1 MIFRASLLTTLAL
14 VSQMTQA
21 RPDYSLI
28 LIGGGVKSCSSMAL
42 QGCVPDTK
50 APAGS
55 LTEQQYQFP
64 AGIDRKLAT
73 LAFPAV
79 QQAQAN
85 ALLRLLAA
93 RHGAKVLSERDL
105 KSAIRSAELEV
116 DGQWTT
122 GRDIWQ
128 QFSEG
133 QKDAIYDLLQLATIK
148 EGRHVPEV
156 AMPLQLNNNHSLGI
170 YQEIVNQA
178 KKAGNKAKPRIV
190 IFTASSRDPFAAVS
204 YYKSLFNTLG
214 AETSWLPINLAFQ
227 KAQVDGAS
235 LCKNF
240 ASILQQA
247 QGTNR
252 REEMYPDLFEYQQNF
267 CREGHIFATK
277 ALRDADAVFFNGG
290 DQSLTYQAFKNADG
304 SDTPELAVIREKFN
318 AGTLVIAGTSAG
330 TAVQTGAPHVMI
342 TGGDSVTAFEKP
354 LQLTTGP
361 CGLNCTNELG
371 ASPLT
376 GQGSGGLGFFPYGVL
391 DTHFSERGRQ
401 GRLWQL
407 LSQTK
412 GQLGVGI
419 DENTALLVKPLSNGA
434 SMRVLGEGGVFFTQ
448 PGPLPTIWRTHYL
461 TQDDQVTV
469 AGSGK
474 ETQLQF
480 QLAPWKYTGSNRK
493 QMLMRTN
500 DVFTG
505 SRYRSLASLMC
516 QNHND
521 VATGRF
527 DVNGKAWQ
535 LTMNRNSQTNSRNG
549 SYQVQ
554 GQVFAACSYHD
565 LLVSYQELHE

>member
-14 VSQMTQA
+14 LSHMAQA

-42 QGCVPDTK
+42 QGCVPNTK
-50 APAGS
+50 TPAGA
-55 LTEQQYQFP
+55 LVEQQYQFP
-64 AGIDRKLAT
+64 ADIEQKL
-73 LAFPAV
+73 LGLQFPET

-93 RHGAKVLSERDL
+93 RHGAKLLTEREL
-105 KSAIRSAELEV
+105 KTAIRSAELEV
-116 DGQWTT
+116 DGQWTS

-133 QKDAIYDLLQLATIK
+133 QKDAIYDLLQLATIID
-148 EGRHVPEV
+148 GRHVAEV
-156 AMPLQLNNNHSLGI
+156 AMPLQLNNNHSLAI

-178 KKAGNKAKPRIV
+178 KKAGNRTKPRIV
-190 IFTASSRDPFAAVS
+190 VFTASSRDPFAAVD
-204 YYKSLFNTLG
+204 YYKSLFSSLG
-214 AETSWLPINLAFQ
+214 AEVSWLPINVAFQ
-227 KAQVDGAS
+227 KAQADNAN

-240 ASILQQA
+240 SSTLQQA

-252 REEMYPDLFEYQQNF
+252 REEIYPDLFEYQQNF
-267 CREGHIFATK
+267 CREGHNFASK
-277 ALRDADAVFFNGG
+277 ALRNADAVFFNGG
-290 DQSLTYQAFKNADG
+290 DQSLTYQAFKNQDG

-342 TGGDSVTAFEKP
+342 TGGDSISAFEKP
-354 LQLTTGP
+354 LLLTDGP
-361 CGLNCTNELG
+361 CGLNCPDELA
-371 ASPLT
+371 ASQLT
-376 GQGSGGLGFFPYGVL
+376 AQASGGLGFFPYGVL

-407 LSQTK
+407 LAQTK

-419 DENTALLVKPLSNGA
+419 DENTALLVNPISNGA
-434 SMRVLGEGGVFFTQ
+434 TMRVLGEGGVFFSQ

-474 ETQLQF
+474 DTQLQF
-480 QLAPWKYTGSNRK
+480 QLASWKYTGSNRK
-493 QMLMRTN
+493 QMLMQTN

-505 SRYRSLASLMC
+505 SRYRSLASLLC
-516 QNHND
+516 QNHNEI
-521 VATGRF
+521 ATGRF

-535 LTMNRNSQTNSRNG
+535 LTMNRNAQSNSRNG
-549 SYQVQ
+549 SYQVR

-565 LLVSYQELHE
+565 VLVSYQELHE